1 MLSIIDY
8 KESEPQPK
16 TALSLNR
23 LEQML
28 GTPPRP
34 AASEERPVDIAA
46 AAVAEEP
53 PPARLAPPKLLN
65 WERKLAHQ
73 SPPADLPPDA
83 RPAGRHGTPSIGFE
97 QFSEQFTRTFLEAL
111 ASTVKDIHSLVGED
125 RQRLE
130 SAFGFFTRT
139 SRELDALR
147 SDVGAVSQKFDLLVK
162 GLQELSVRLGKAEE
176 ALNVVGSTET
186 TLQELQQQL
195 ERRLELQA
203 GVIRTLHN
211 GMQSREERIDK
222 LMNMFQSLQS
232 FTSQAAAP
240 PQLPDGL

>member
-1 MLSIIDY
+1 MLSIFDN
-8 KESEPQPK
+8 KEFESPPDK
-16 TALSLNR
+16 KVSLNR

-28 GTPPRP
+28 GAQQRP
-34 AASEERPVDIAA
+34 AASEERPAAATA

-53 PPARLAPPKLLN
+53 PAARLAPPKPVN
-65 WERKLAHQ
+65 WERKT
-73 SPPADLPPDA
+73 PPQTLPVRIDTPN
-83 RPAGRHGTPSIGFE
+83 AGFQ

-111 ASTVKDIHSLVGED
+111 ASAVKDVHALVGED

-130 SAFGFFTRT
+130 SAFEFFTRT

-147 SDVGAVSQKFDLLVK
+147 SDMGGVSQKFDLLVR

-176 ALNVVGSTET
+176 ALNVAGSTEI

-195 ERRLELQA
+195 EKRLELQA

-222 LMNMFQSLQS
+222 LMNMFQSLQAVANHS
-232 FTSQAAAP
+232 AAP
-240 PQLPDGL
+240 MSLPDKL